1 MSRTASGID
10 NIVTKIPAP
19 AKRKY
24 NLILCKEC
32 EKKGIEPAML
42 RSNIYFK
49 HMWKY
54 HREQMLEI
62 QRKAAQAAQVSKEI
76 RVDKKAETESTKFRV
91 LTLTKEDIE
100 KAAEQLLKDREE
112 VRTSQLKINDLQTEN
127 RWLKENKFYES
138 GKVAGLE
145 LALSMIIKA
154 PYED

>member
-1 MSRTASGID
+1 
-10 NIVTKIPAP
+10 
-19 AKRKY
+19 
-24 NLILCKEC
+24 
-32 EKKGIEPAML
+32 ML